1 MPENILSH
9 SFKAYSRNIK
19 MISFFSIPA
28 LIGLLIPTLV
38 NTPIFAA
45 LGGSFLR
52 TGSIPDLTPAD
63 FGVIM
68 IAVLASLYLISFA
81 IVNINIVIKAQR
93 TGTSV
98 KNEVLKGLTGY
109 TLNVFILFLLGTIAL
124 LIIQLMTLELNAQN
138 YLAPILSLIVWL
150 PLFYAPAGLV
160 IDDLRPWRA
169 AEKSFKMVFSKFHY
183 FAMWLAISFVLLS
196 LLDIIF
202 LNLGAVLPV
211 STHKIGSLA
220 VLLINSLVLMPF
232 LIVLQTEIYISKYT
246 ILD

>member
-1 MPENILSH
+1 MADSILQH

-28 LIGLLIPTLV
+28 LIGLLIPLLV
-38 NTPIFAA
+38 NTPVFAA
-45 LGGSFLR
+45 LGGTFLR
-52 TGSIPDLTPAD
+52 TGSIPDLSAGD
-63 FGVIM
+63 FGVVI
-68 IAVLASLYLISFA
+68 IALLASLYLISFA

-109 TLNVFILFLLGTIAL
+109 TLNVFLLFLLGTIAL
-124 LIIQLMTLELNAQN
+124 LIIQLLTLELGAQN
-138 YLAPILSLIVWL
+138 WLAPILSLLAWL

-160 IDDLRPWRA
+160 IDDLRPFRA

-183 FAMWLAISFVLLS
+183 FVLWLFISFVLLS
-196 LLDIIF
+196 LLDLVF
-202 LNLGAVLPV
+202 LNLGSVFPV
-211 STHKIGSLA
+211 STHKIGSLF
-220 VLLINSLVLMPF
+220 VLLVNSLVLMPF